1 MNSIKNMNTTL
12 KKKTEEKS
20 LFPALNTVRG
30 PVNKLMAAF

>member
-1 MNSIKNMNTTL
+1 MNTTL

-30 PVNKLMAAF
+30 LVVNKLMAAF